1 MRYRIIAKDDAV
13 YKMVVL
19 SLGGELNY
27 MATSKVERE
36 SVGMNNYIKS

>member
-1 MRYRIIAKDDAV
+1 
-13 YKMVVL
+13 MVVL

-36 SVGMNNYIKS
+36 SGDEQLYKS